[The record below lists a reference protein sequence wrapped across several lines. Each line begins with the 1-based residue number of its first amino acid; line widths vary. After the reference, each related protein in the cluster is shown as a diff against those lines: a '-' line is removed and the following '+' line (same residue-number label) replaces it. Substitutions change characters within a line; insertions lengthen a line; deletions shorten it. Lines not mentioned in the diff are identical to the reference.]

1 MVVEVIK
8 KCKNE
13 MIGEGGKGAGHAKDE
28 ETVNLRVRLMGF
40 GSHL

>member
-13 MIGEGGKGAGHAKDE
+13 MIGEGGIGAGHVKDKE
-28 ETVNLRVRLMGF
+28 Q
-40 GSHL
+40 

>member
-13 MIGEGGKGAGHAKDE
+13 MIGEGGEGAGHAKDKE
-28 ETVNLRVRLMGF
+28 Q
-40 GSHL
+40 